1 VSIFAWPYGKVHPNA
16 FGAFLYQQL
25 IEGLSTLLADVQEY
39 KRIAYRLLY
48 PLAPYIHRTSRQ
60 VVAPRRSAHSLI
72 LMRAWLYLHLFKYSF
87 IQL

>member
-1 VSIFAWPYGKVHPNA
+1 MSIFASPHRKVHPNA

-25 IEGLSTLLADVQEY
+25 IKRLSTLFADVQEY

-48 PLAPYIHRTSRQ
+48 ALAPYIHRTPRQ
-60 VVAPRRSAHSLI
+60 VVAPRRTAHSLI
-72 LMRAWLYLHLFKYSF
+72 LMRAWFYLHLFKYSF